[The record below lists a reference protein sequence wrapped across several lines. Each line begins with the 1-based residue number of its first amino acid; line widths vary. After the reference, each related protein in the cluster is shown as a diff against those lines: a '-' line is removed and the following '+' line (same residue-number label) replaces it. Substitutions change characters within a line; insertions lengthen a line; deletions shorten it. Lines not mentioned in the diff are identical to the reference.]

1 MSVIQNNHIN
11 YVTKHEIVQNRF
23 QQDLRHADLLHS
35 WISFAGPKTLQSF
48 PPYCGEGLV
57 HSRDRFLD
65 PLPQVTEHSDHLD
78 HAV

>member
-1 MSVIQNNHIN
+1 MKLYNK
-11 YVTKHEIVQNRF
+11 TCNRF
-23 QQDLRHADLLHS
+23 KTAFEQDLRHVDVLHS

-48 PPYCGEGLV
+48 PPYCGEGLM